1 MRRAPWQLAA
11 VAVAVAVIAS
21 ACGGDGGGDAAP
33 TSTTAPTTTDAPTSS
48 TSQPSAPAA
57 CPTVEVPDAATDLTE
72 AEGDVDGDGAA
83 DGLRSYRSGD
93 GWHLAVDLAAGGGAD
108 TAVVTF
114 DEIGVSVVGGADVDG
129 DGGDEVWARTGAGA
143 SATILGLARL
153 VDCQLVRVTFAG
165 DQPAEL
171 PVGGSVGTTT
181 GLHCEAQVDP
191 AADLTA
197 YTATNT
203 GDTTYDVTATEY
215 ALEGTVLVA
224 GSQTTSPAT
233 VGDDLFARAT
243 TFTCEDLSL

>member
-1 MRRAPWQLAA
+1 MRRGPWLV
-11 VAVAVAVIAS
+11 VAVAVTVVAT
-21 ACGGDGGGDAAP
+21 ACGGDDGNDSTTTSTAAP
-33 TSTTAPTTTDAPTSS
+33 SPTDAPTSS
-48 TSQPSAPAA
+48 TSDPIAPAA
-57 CPTVEVPDAATDLTE
+57 CPTLEVPDEATDLTE
-72 AEGDVDGDGAA
+72 AEADVDGDAAA
-83 DGLRSYRSGD
+83 DGLRSYRTGD
-93 GWHLAVDLAAGGGAD
+93 EWHLAVDLAAGGGAD
-108 TAVVTF
+108 TVVVTF
-114 DEIGVSVVGGADVDG
+114 DEIGVSVLGGADVDG
-129 DGGDEVWARTGAGA
+129 DGADEVWARTGAGA

-181 GLHCEAQVDP
+181 GLHCEAQLDP

-215 ALEGTVLVA
+215 ALEGTTLVA
-224 GSQTTSPAT
+224 GATQTSPAT

-243 TFTCEDLSL
+243 TFTCDDLSL

>member
-1 MRRAPWQLAA
+1 MRPAPWQLAA
-11 VAVAVAVIAS
+11 VAVAVIAS
-21 ACGGDGGGDAAP
+21 ACSGDGGSDAAP
-33 TSTTAPTTTDAPTSS
+33 TSTAAPSTTHAPTTS
-48 TSQPSAPAA
+48 TADPSAAAA
-57 CPTVEVPDAATDLTE
+57 CPTIEVPDGATEPTQ

-83 DGLRSYRSGD
+83 DGLRSYRAGD
-93 GWHLAVDLAAGGGAD
+93 GWHLAVDLAAGGGAV
-108 TAVVTF
+108 TTVVTF
-114 DEIGVSVVGGADVDG
+114 DEIGVSVLGGADVDG

-143 SATILGLARL
+143 SATIVGLARL

-165 DQPAEL
+165 GQPAEL

-181 GLHCEAQVDP
+181 GLHCEAQLDP

-203 GDTTYDVTATEY
+203 GDTSYDVTATEY

-224 GSQTTSPAT
+224 GATQTAPAT

-243 TFTCEDLSL
+243 TFTCDGLSL